1 MENKRSEDDEMH
13 RRMWE
18 AVETEARKVRMVKT
32 ERRSRKE
39 NKKTIERKED
49 ESKESSRKI
58 KDLEWRRRSSKIGGK
73 SKKASTRIL
82 SQVDLDLWKKS

>member
-1 MENKRSEDDEMH
+1 
-13 RRMWE
+13 
-18 AVETEARKVRMVKT
+18 MVKT

-58 KDLEWRRRSSKIGGK
+58 KDLE
-73 SKKASTRIL
+73 
-82 SQVDLDLWKKS
+82 